1 MWFVY
6 GVFENFS
13 VHGFINNIV
22 NVPEILSKQGGEVAI
37 GQLLGTLPMG
47 TIMMWIFLIIM
58 VVFLAAHMD
67 AVGYAVSAT
76 CTRGLEEGQDPSPNT
91 RLFWCVMLTLVPI
104 AMIFSKAPLDT
115 MKAATVI
122 TAVPFIA
129 IILVQTYG
137 LVKWLKQDYGHVPAH
152 KIDEANAA
160 EWARLQA
167 AETES
172 INPSINDLSAAKTP
186 SAGEPS

>member
-1 MWFVY
+1 
-6 GVFENFS
+6 
-13 VHGFINNIV
+13 
-22 NVPEILSKQGGEVAI
+22 
-37 GQLLGTLPMG
+37 MG
-47 TIMMWIFLIIM
+47 TILMWIFLIIM

-91 RLFWCVMLTLVPI
+91 RFFWCVMLTLVPI

-129 IILVQTYG
+129 IIMVQTYG
-137 LVKWLKQDYGHVPAH
+137 LVKWLQQDYGHIPAH
-152 KIDEANAA
+152 KIDEANMA
-160 EWARLQA
+160 EWERLQA
-167 AETES
+167 DEQAAATPVVSE
-172 INPSINDLSAAKTP
+172 LSPVKAT
-186 SAGEPS
+186 SNGEPS

>member
-1 MWFVY
+1 
-6 GVFENFS
+6 
-13 VHGFINNIV
+13 
-22 NVPEILSKQGGEVAI
+22 
-37 GQLLGTLPMG
+37 
-47 TIMMWIFLIIM
+47 
-58 VVFLAAHMD
+58 MD

-137 LVKWLKQDYGHVPAH
+137 LVKWLQQDYGHVPAH

-172 INPSINDLSAAKTP
+172 INPSINDLSTAKTP
-186 SAGEPS
+186 STGEPS